1 MAPNINDGS
10 RDLTESNASRDKAC
24 EKHLPLQQ
32 EDGNGNVYER
42 CPDLV
47 YCLKVKDDALHVGT
61 HEGETVDAAEVNGSR
76 LDGLLVDE
84 GYEATPQT
92 DEESKRHVPV

>member
-1 MAPNINDGS
+1 MAPNINGS
-10 RDLTESNASRDKAC
+10 RGDLTESNDSRDKAC
-24 EKHLPLQQ
+24 EIHLPLQQ
-32 EDGNGNVYER
+32 EDGDGNVYKR

-61 HEGETVDAAEVNGSR
+61 HKGEAVDAAEVNGSR

-84 GYEATPQT
+84 GYEATPET
-92 DEESKRHVPV
+92 DKESKRHVPI